1 MKTSDIY
8 PVVLVALLL
17 SGCARGS
24 PPSDAKLAALQTE
37 LDSATTTLGMTEKA
51 NAIGRYLDQKMSGV
65 EALVRAEMLDDESRD
80 LFDRAAV
87 AWREYRQAHA
97 ELAYSL
103 YGDGSM
109 RGLAFNFAFNKLTE
123 DRLRDL
129 QELRPEAEPGG
140 GAE

>member
-1 MKTSDIY
+1 MQED
-8 PVVLVALLL
+8 V
-17 SGCARGS
+17 R
-24 PPSDAKLAALQTE
+24 LAALQAE
-37 LDSATTTLGMTEKA
+37 LDSATTTLDMTEKA
-51 NAIGRYLDQKMSGV
+51 NAIGQYLDQKMSGV

-109 RGLAFNFAFNKLTE
+109 RGLAFNFAFNELTE

-129 QELRPEAEPGG
+129 QELRPEEGPGG